1 MTQEVGRR
9 HFGCSKLEGVQ
20 LEDQEGS
27 GTAAS
32 HWEARLM
39 VVNLISLLIIFYQ
52 SQRMKL

>member
-39 VVNLISLLIIFYQ
+39 VVNLISLLMIFYQ